1 MIIKKFFQII
11 IFFFILTNNLYACFS
26 FLPYAFNGKFAYLPK
41 NMEICFNKNDGEI
54 VFTTNMDGARV
65 IESNEIDDD
74 SMPLYIFGDSQILG
88 IDWSDDNKKLKHDI
102 AMEFPDRSMIIF
114 AAPNNGPFQTLERLK
129 NLFKNSSNEVKEVII
144 GFNYGTDIFRV
155 NKNWKAENFIP
166 LDEDSLE
173 SVLKSPFVYDL
184 IIIKGMLEGKY
195 FTMTNDIAESNLNQF
210 LSVSDDELKKSVDSW
225 LIQLESILDKNEIE
239 INFLIYP
246 PYWGFE
252 DNGRAL
258 KADVM
263 NKYLYLVCNEK
274 LNDIFDNTFLSFPR
288 EKLIL
293 SGDGRHFA
301 TGSLEYFNMDEV
313 DINWCG

>member
-1 MIIKKFFQII
+1 MIIKNFFQII
-11 IFFFILTNNLYACFS
+11 IFIFILTNNLYACFS
-26 FLPYAFNGKFAYLPK
+26 FLPYAFNGKYAFLPQ
-41 NMEICFNKNDGEI
+41 NMEICFKKNDGQI
-54 VFTTNMDGARV
+54 VFTTNIDGARV
-65 IESNEIDDD
+65 IESNKIDDD

-88 IDWSDDNKKLKHDI
+88 IDWSDDNKKLQHDI

-114 AAPNNGPFQTLERLK
+114 AAPNNGPLQTLERLK
-129 NLFKNSSNEVKEVII
+129 NLFKDSSNEVKEVII
-144 GFNYGTDIFRV
+144 GFNYGTDIFRI

-166 LDEDSLE
+166 LDEGSLE

-195 FTMTNDIAESNLNQF
+195 FTMTNDVAESNLNQF

-225 LIQLESILDKNEIE
+225 LIQLENILDKNEIE

-252 DNGRAL
+252 DNGREL
-258 KADVM
+258 KAEVM

-274 LNDIFDNTFLSFPR
+274 LNDIFDNTFLSFPK
-288 EKLIL
+288 EMLIL

-313 DINWCG
+313 DMNWCG